1 MKKFVALLLAVLM
14 VASLCACG
22 QKDTQTASDIKTVTA
37 GKLTMSTNATFP
49 PYESVADDGKGYEG
63 TGFEGIDI
71 EIAYALAQKLGLE
84 LVVDDMEFESALSA
98 VQTGKS
104 DIVAAGVTV
113 TPELIKEV
121 KPDHVIVATGAH
133 FVAPNIP
140 GLDTAKDVYVAEDVL
155 AGKAM
160 PHGETIILGGGGV
173 GCETAQF
180 LIEHGVTDVR
190 VMDSKRVGNKMGMLR
205 TMFLDIE
212 YPGETIKKSRGSKI
226 TAVGDHEITYAFT
239 NKAKKTV
246 EKTRHFDSLVIATGM
261 HSRPTQ
267 ELTDACSELGIPCD
281 VIGSAKKAD
290 MGIEAT
296 ADAYAAAMNV

>member
-37 GKLTMSTNATFP
+37 GKLTMSTNAQFP

-84 LVVDDMEFESALSA
+84 LVVDDMDFDSALSA

>member
-1 MKKFVALLLAVLM
+1 MPFFYVDWYYIVLVLPAVILSLWASAHVKSTFRRYSQVRNARGMTGAEAAMAVLR
-14 VASLCACG
+14 A
-22 QKDTQTASDIKTVTA
+22 
-37 GKLTMSTNATFP
+37 
-49 PYESVADDGKGYEG
+49 
-63 TGFEGIDI
+63 
-71 EIAYALAQKLGLE
+71 
-84 LVVDDMEFESALSA
+84 
-98 VQTGKS
+98 
-104 DIVAAGVTV
+104 
-113 TPELIKEV
+113 
-121 KPDHVIVATGAH
+121 
-133 FVAPNIP
+133 
-140 GLDTAKDVYVAEDVL
+140 
-155 AGKAM
+155 
-160 PHGETIILGGGGV
+160 
-173 GCETAQF
+173 
-180 LIEHGVTDVR
+180 HGVTDVR

-267 ELTDACSELGIPCD
+267 DLTDACSELGIPCD

>member
-22 QKDTQTASDIKTVTA
+22 QKDTQTGSDIKTVTA
-37 GKLTMSTNATFP
+37 GKLTMSTNAQFP

-84 LVVDDMEFESALSA
+84 LVVDDMDFDSALSA

-133 FVAPNIP
+133 FVKPNIP
-140 GLDTAKDVYVAEDVL
+140 GLDTAEDVFVAEDVL

-173 GCETAQF
+173 GC
-180 LIEHGVTDVR
+180 GD
-190 VMDSKRVGNKMGMLR
+190 
-205 TMFLDIE
+205 DI
-212 YPGETIKKSRGSKI
+212 
-226 TAVGDHEITYAFT
+226 V
-239 NKAKKTV
+239 
-246 EKTRHFDSLVIATGM
+246 
-261 HSRPTQ
+261 
-267 ELTDACSELGIPCD
+267 DAANAG
-281 VIGSAKKAD
+281 
-290 MGIEAT
+290 
-296 ADAYAAAMNV
+296 ADAVACAAVLHYKKETVTEMKEDIRAGGVEVRQV

>member
-22 QKDTQTASDIKTVTA
+22 QKDTQTGSDIKTVTA
-37 GKLTMSTNATFP
+37 GKLTMSTNAQFP

-84 LVVDDMEFESALSA
+84 LVVDDMDFDSALSA

>member
-1 MKKFVALLLAVLM
+1 M
-14 VASLCACG
+14 
-22 QKDTQTASDIKTVTA
+22 
-37 GKLTMSTNATFP
+37 
-49 PYESVADDGKGYEG
+49 
-63 TGFEGIDI
+63 
-71 EIAYALAQKLGLE
+71 
-84 LVVDDMEFESALSA
+84 
-98 VQTGKS
+98 
-104 DIVAAGVTV
+104 
-113 TPELIKEV
+113 
-121 KPDHVIVATGAH
+121 
-133 FVAPNIP
+133 
-140 GLDTAKDVYVAEDVL
+140 AEDVL

-160 PHGETIILGGGGV
+160 PKGETIILGGGGV

-261 HSRPTQ
+261 PSRPTQ
-267 ELTDACSELGIPCD
+267 DLTDACSELGIPCD

-296 ADAYAAAMNV
+296 ADAYAAAMKV

>member
-1 MKKFVALLLAVLM
+1 M
-14 VASLCACG
+14 
-22 QKDTQTASDIKTVTA
+22 
-37 GKLTMSTNATFP
+37 
-49 PYESVADDGKGYEG
+49 
-63 TGFEGIDI
+63 
-71 EIAYALAQKLGLE
+71 
-84 LVVDDMEFESALSA
+84 
-98 VQTGKS
+98 
-104 DIVAAGVTV
+104 
-113 TPELIKEV
+113 
-121 KPDHVIVATGAH
+121 IVATGAH
-133 FVAPNIP
+133 YVAPNIP

-160 PHGETIILGGGGV
+160 PKGETIILGGGGV

-212 YPGETIKKSRGSKI
+212 YPGDTIKKSRNSKVTNI
-226 TAVGDHEITYAFT
+226 GDHEITYAFT

-296 ADAYAAAMNV
+296 ADAYAAAMKV